1 MYLGKVIGTVVSTIK
16 TPSLTGSKF
25 LIVEKINQD
34 LTAKKQTEIA
44 VDTVGAGDGETVI
57 VVGGSSARMSNGK
70 KTDLPVDAAII
81 GIVDTVEISQCV
93 KGVNIMSNIYTKT
106 GDKGTTGLYG
116 GSRVDKDSLNVDA
129 YGTVDEAI
137 SSLGVAYTLTDSP
150 EIKEYINH
158 IQKRMFQAG
167 AELASDARGMEMLKD
182 KIGEAD
188 IKYLENIIDKSTEV
202 NGLMREFVVPGV
214 NPSSAAL
221 HVARTVVRRAERI
234 ITALAKQVP
243 VREELRKYINRLSDA
258 CFAMARLEEARAK
271 NQEIEELK
279 DTVRQVVKT
288 LGAMGKEEDSMDMS
302 IETLKKMAGFIEE
315 KAKEIGVPVAFSAV
329 DEGGN
334 LLYFQRMEGTLL
346 ISTKVSQD
354 KAYTACALKCPTC
367 DLADVTKPGESLW
380 SLHNSGD
387 GRIICFG
394 GGYPIKKD
402 GKVIGAIGVSGGTA
416 EEDMAVATYA
426 LEKMQ
431 GGKA

>member
-1 MYLGKVIGTVVSTIK
+1 
-16 TPSLTGSKF
+16 
-25 LIVEKINQD
+25 
-34 LTAKKQTEIA
+34 
-44 VDTVGAGDGETVI
+44 
-57 VVGGSSARMSNGK
+57 
-70 KTDLPVDAAII
+70 
-81 GIVDTVEISQCV
+81 
-93 KGVNIMSNIYTKT
+93 MSNIYTKT

-271 NQEIEELK
+271 DQEIEELK
-279 DTVRQVVKT
+279 DTVRKVVET
-288 LGAMGKEEDSMDMS
+288 LGS
-302 IETLKKMAGFIEE
+302 
-315 KAKEIGVPVAFSAV
+315 IGVPVAFSAV